1 LASNRSEACA
11 NKILLAAFCAPIKVS
26 YSMRREFLMLSL
38 SCLLVV
44 VAGCNK
50 DAARQLSANKQPS
63 VEVCALLTKE
73 EIQAVQGSPLKDT
86 QSSEHVDKGIRTSHC
101 FYVMENSSKSVSL
114 LLTQKAPD
122 YVKGQDG
129 PKDVW
134 ADMFNRESA
143 EEKEGK
149 TEGKGEKPGDG
160 EEEERPPAKKVGDL
174 GDDAYWIS
182 TRVASALYVL
192 KEDMFIRISLGGTEK
207 DDIDKSK
214 ILAEKAI
221 QRL

>member
-1 LASNRSEACA
+1 
-11 NKILLAAFCAPIKVS
+11 
-26 YSMRREFLMLSL
+26 MLSL
-38 SCLLVV
+38 SCLLAV
-44 VAGCNK
+44 VAGCDK
-50 DAARQLSANKQPS
+50 DAASQLFANKQPS
-63 VEVCALLTKE
+63 VDVCALLTKE

-86 QSSEHVDKGIRTSHC
+86 QSSEHLDKGIRTSHC
-101 FYVMENSSKSVSL
+101 FYVTENSRKSVSL

-122 YVKGQDG
+122 YVKGHDG
-129 PKDVW
+129 PKEAW
-134 ADMFNRESA
+134 ANMFNRESD

-149 TEGKGEKPGDG
+149 TEDKGEKPGDG
-160 EEEERPPAKKVGDL
+160 EEDERPPAKKIGDL

-192 KEDMFIRISLGGTEK
+192 KKDMFIRISLGGTEK

>member
-1 LASNRSEACA
+1 
-11 NKILLAAFCAPIKVS
+11 
-26 YSMRREFLMLSL
+26 MRREFLMLSL

-160 EEEERPPAKKVGDL
+160 EEEERPLAKKVGDL
-174 GDDAYWIS
+174 GDDPIGSAPGWPARS
-182 TRVASALYVL
+182 TS
-192 KEDMFIRISLGGTEK
+192 
-207 DDIDKSK
+207 
-214 ILAEKAI
+214 
-221 QRL
+221 

>member
-1 LASNRSEACA
+1 
-11 NKILLAAFCAPIKVS
+11 
-26 YSMRREFLMLSL
+26 MRREFITLSL
-38 SCLLVV
+38 SCLLAV
-44 VAGCNK
+44 VAGCDK
-50 DAARQLSANKQPS
+50 DAASQLFANKQPS
-63 VEVCALLTKE
+63 VDVCALLTKE

-101 FYVMENSSKSVSL
+101 FYVTENSSKSVSL

-122 YVKGQDG
+122 YVKGHDG

-134 ADMFNRESA
+134 ANMFNRESD

-149 TEGKGEKPGDG
+149 TEDKDQKPGDG
-160 EEEERPPAKKVGDL
+160 EEEEKPPAKKIGDL

-192 KEDMFIRISLGGTEK
+192 KKDMFIRISLGGTEK

>member
-1 LASNRSEACA
+1 
-11 NKILLAAFCAPIKVS
+11 
-26 YSMRREFLMLSL
+26 MRRKFLMLPL
-38 SCLLVV
+38 SCLLAV

-50 DAARQLSANKQPS
+50 DTASQPSANKQPS
-63 VEVCALLTKE
+63 IEVCALLTKE
-73 EIQAVQGSPLKDT
+73 EIHAVQGSPLKDT
-86 QSSEHVDKGIRTSHC
+86 QSSEHVDKGIRSSHC
-101 FYVMENSSKSVSL
+101 FYVTENSSKFVSL

-134 ADMFNRESA
+134 ADMFNRESD

-149 TEGKGEKPGDG
+149 TEGKGEKPDDG
-160 EEEERPPAKKVGDL
+160 EEDERPPAKKIGGL
-174 GDDAYWIS
+174 GDDAYWVS
-182 TRVASALYVL
+182 TQVASALFVL
-192 KEDMFIRISLGGTEK
+192 KKDMFIRISLGGTGK